1 MDNYQQACGYAPV
14 SIIEFMIIFSYTD
27 NQGNLLGNRESGYEP
42 WGSSILGAWFSSW
55 YIVSIGTGHI
65 AQSPQSAQ
73 DGVLLSGWSL
83 FCLFPPSRQEHTFW
97 PSNRSSFLQQ
107 KNFSVVL
114 VVSLVGQTCCS
125 NISSYDLLEP
135 WGCSNIPSRGDA
147 HAHGITLR
155 LHPK

>member
-65 AQSPQSAQ
+65 AQSPQSGP
-73 DGVLLSGWSL
+73 DGVLLSRQSL
-83 FCLFPPSRQEHTFW
+83 FCLFPPSRHVQENLQSDNKYFVHLFKRILRIYVTEMNHKSLKPKQLLTNTPF
-97 PSNRSSFLQQ
+97 SF
-107 KNFSVVL
+107 SIAT
-114 VVSLVGQTCCS
+114 G
-125 NISSYDLLEP
+125 
-135 WGCSNIPSRGDA
+135 
-147 HAHGITLR
+147 
-155 LHPK
+155 